1 MAFNE
6 MSMNTN
12 YVDARTPEEIANA
25 PKGVITYASSM
36 NNNTLKERKNWE
48 DDFDNLKIKYQTSKG
63 IVLDDITLLD
73 DETTDTIK
81 AFISTLI
88 QQAKEEERNEIRK
101 NIGGRMVKIGTS
113 DFAVK
118 ETGMTLSEIKAHN
131 SYADGFNEKT
141 AKVIEIINQLSNTK

>member
-1 MAFNE
+1 
-6 MSMNTN
+6 MSMNNN
-12 YVDARTPEEIANA
+12 YVDARTPEEIANE

-81 AFISTLI
+81 AFISSKI
-88 QQAKEEERNEIRK
+88 QQAKEEERQ
-101 NIGGRMVKIGTS
+101 KILAFINSGYKSPAS
-113 DFAVK
+113 D
-118 ETGMTLSEIKAHN
+118 TGWSIYLDDVE
-131 SYADGFNEKT
+131 DF
-141 AKVIEIINQLSNTK
+141 INQLSNTK